1 MNPEEHV
8 NREDRVGAG
17 DPGDPAVARD
27 QAAAAAAQRGLRIA
41 ELRTIAE
48 FARVVRLFDGIWHP
62 EPWNPP
68 ATAEL
73 MRALTHAG
81 GYVAGAFDGAELV
94 GAGVAFLA
102 APAGRALHSH
112 MTGAVR
118 PGAGFALK
126 LHQRAWALERGL
138 SRITWTFDPLVR
150 RNAHFNLAKLAALP
164 EEYLPDFYGPMGD
177 AVNAGDESDRVLA
190 VWRLDD
196 PRVARACDGLPYRPA
211 GADGAVAAL
220 AERDGRPVA
229 LDTGAPVVLV
239 SVPADVE
246 SLRRTAPETAKAWR
260 HAVRDVLGGL
270 MAEGRPVTGFAG
282 GRYVVGPRSPATE

>member
-1 MNPEEHV
+1 MNPC
-8 NREDRVGAG
+8 
-17 DPGDPAVARD
+17 DPAVARD
-27 QAAAAAAQRGLRIA
+27 QAAGAAARRGLRVA

-48 FARVVRLFDGIWHP
+48 FEQVVRLFDGIWHP

-68 ATAEL
+68 ITAEL
-73 MRALTHAG
+73 MRALSHAG
-81 GYVAGAFDGAELV
+81 GYVSGAFDGRELV
-94 GAGVAFLA
+94 GAAVAFLA
-102 APAGRALHSH
+102 APAGQALHSH
-112 MTGAVR
+112 VTGAVR

-196 PRVARACDGLPYRPA
+196 PRVARACDGLPHRPA
-211 GADGAVAAL
+211 GADGAVTAL
-220 AERDGRPVA
+220 AERDGWPVTLPA
-229 LDTGAPVVLV
+229 DGPAVLV
-239 SVPADVE
+239 AVPPDVE
-246 SLRRTAPETAKAWR
+246 ALRRAAPETAKAWR

-270 MAEGRPVTGFAG
+270 MARGRPVTGFAG
-282 GRYVVGPRSPATE
+282 GCYVVERGSSAPG

>member
-1 MNPEEHV
+1 MNPC
-8 NREDRVGAG
+8 G
-17 DPGDPAVARD
+17 PAAAWD
-27 QAAAAAAQRGLRIA
+27 QAAGAAERRGLRVA

-48 FARVVRLFDGIWHP
+48 FDRVVRLFDGIWRP

-68 ATAEL
+68 ITAEL
-73 MRALTHAG
+73 MRALSHAG
-81 GYVAGAFDGAELV
+81 GYVSGAFDGRELV
-94 GAGVAFLA
+94 GAAVAFLA
-102 APAGRALHSH
+102 APAGQALHSH
-112 MTGAVR
+112 VTGAVR

-164 EEYLPDFYGPMGD
+164 EEYLPDFYGPMRD

-196 PRVARACDGLPYRPA
+196 PRVVRACDGLPHRPA
-211 GADGAVAAL
+211 GADGAVAVL
-220 AERDGRPVA
+220 IERDGLPVA
-229 LDTGAPVVLV
+229 LPADAPAVLV
-239 SVPADVE
+239 AVPADME
-246 SLRRTAPETAKAWR
+246 TLRRTAPETAKAWR

-270 MAEGRPVTGFAG
+270 MARGRPVTGFADG
-282 GRYVVGPRSPATE
+282 CYVVERHSPG